1 MKNYYVYIMAS
12 KYHGILYIGYTDNL
26 LARVYTLKNDL
37 VDGFTKRY
45 RVHLLVHYEV
55 CESKEGALWRE
66 KSLKVWHR
74 AWKIRLIEE
83 TNPEWKDLCD
93 ELIK

>member
-12 KYHGILYIGYTDNL
+12 KCHGILYIGYTDNL
-26 LARVYTLKNDL
+26 LARVYTHKNDL

-45 RVHLLVHYEV
+45 SVHLLVHYEV

-74 AWKIRLIEE
+74 AW
-83 TNPEWKDLCD
+83 
-93 ELIK
+93 